1 MPQNSTRRPCKVLI
15 SIALLLLLLPP
26 PQNFFFFSAICNLV
40 NNMKFLLTAA
50 FALSISALKQEVET
64 VSG

>member
-15 SIALLLLLLPP
+15 SIALLLLLPP